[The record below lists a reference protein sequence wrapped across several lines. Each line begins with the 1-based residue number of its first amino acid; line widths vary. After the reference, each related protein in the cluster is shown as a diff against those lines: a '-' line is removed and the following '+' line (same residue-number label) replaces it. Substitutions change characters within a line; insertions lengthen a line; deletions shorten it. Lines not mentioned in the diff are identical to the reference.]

1 MTHRTERRRAHRARP
16 QVDLRMTF
24 PGLSAPANVRDV
36 SASGVCC
43 TTDRP
48 LPVLSQVHLLF
59 LLPESGGSREVSC
72 NGAVVRCVKDGRA
85 HGPGTSYETAI
96 FFTNLRETD
105 RAALEEFVTT
115 LRRADQVA

>member
-1 MTHRTERRRAHRARP
+1 MTHRTERRRARRARP

-24 PGLSAPANVRDV
+24 PGISAPADVRDV
-36 SASGVCC
+36 SSSGVCC

-48 LPVLSQVHLLF
+48 MPVLSQVHLLF
-59 LLPESGGSREVSC
+59 LLPSSVGPREVSC
-72 NGAVVRCVKDGRA
+72 NGAVVRCVKDGRSR
-85 HGPGTSYETAI
+85 GPGPIYETAI

-115 LRRADQVA
+115 LRGADQVA